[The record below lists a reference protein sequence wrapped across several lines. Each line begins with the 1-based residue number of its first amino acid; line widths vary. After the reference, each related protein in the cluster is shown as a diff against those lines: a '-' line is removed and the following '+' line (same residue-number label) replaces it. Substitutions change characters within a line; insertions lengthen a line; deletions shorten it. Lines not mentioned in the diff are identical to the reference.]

1 MHRMTL
7 GAMLQKV
14 GMGQRELARA
24 VGSSSA
30 TINRMV
36 HGYAAPL
43 KGWGE
48 LKANLESTLLER
60 GAPAPEVSAL
70 VRRLDAEWQASRHH
84 AEAVARARSGGASV
98 ETLPSAGRPRHLST
112 DKGNCRLEPAPKL
125 GQELS
130 EEELMLLSKQSLTPQ
145 ARKHFKLFRDPWDDP
160 HLPEEVF
167 LTPESR
173 YVYEA
178 MMSAARHGNFLAV
191 IGESGSGKTTLR
203 RMMLEQ
209 LKGDEQNV
217 IIQPYILTTGGK
229 GIESKPLRAAHIAE
243 SILACVD
250 PGGSIPSS
258 AEARAR
264 RVHEVLRQSSRGGN
278 RHLLFIEEAHD
289 INLHTLKS
297 LKRFFELEDG
307 MKRLLSIVLI
317 GQTELGQKL
326 ASAGTEVREVVQRCD
341 VVKLPPLTDV
351 PGFIRHRFKTVQAD
365 ADTVFDASGM
375 EALRQRLIV
384 AHDGRGRGVDLAY
397 PLAVQNLATRA
408 MNLAASIGEPVV
420 TGDVV
425 RQVRA

>member
-1 MHRMTL
+1 
-7 GAMLQKV
+7 
-14 GMGQRELARA
+14 
-24 VGSSSA
+24 
-30 TINRMV
+30 
-36 HGYAAPL
+36 
-43 KGWGE
+43 
-48 LKANLESTLLER
+48 
-60 GAPAPEVSAL
+60 
-70 VRRLDAEWQASRHH
+70 
-84 AEAVARARSGGASV
+84 
-98 ETLPSAGRPRHLST
+98 
-112 DKGNCRLEPAPKL
+112 
-125 GQELS
+125 
-130 EEELMLLSKQSLTPQ
+130 MLLSKQSLTPQ

-351 PGFIRHRFKTVQAD
+351 PGFIRHRFKSVQAD
-365 ADTVFDASGM
+365 ADAVFDASGM

-384 AHDGRGRGVDLAY
+384 APDGRGRGVDLAY
-397 PLAVQNLATRA
+397 PLAVQNLASRA

>member
-1 MHRMTL
+1 MQYVSLNELLRV
-7 GAMLQKV
+7 ARI
-14 GMGQRELARA
+14 GQRELARA
-24 VGSSSA
+24 LGASPT
-30 TINRMV
+30 TINRLA
-36 HGYAAPL
+36 HGHTPPL

-48 LKANLESTLLER
+48 LKTNLEAVLVEY
-60 GAPAPEVSAL
+60 GVPAHDASAL
-70 VRRLDAEWQASRHH
+70 VTSLDEQWQASRHH
-84 AEAVARARSGGASV
+84 ADAVARAKAEGASV
-98 ETLPSAGRPRHLST
+98 DALPAAGRPRHLPT
-112 DKGNCRLEPAPKL
+112 DRENCRSKHAPS

-209 LKGDEQNV
+209 LKDDGQTV

-229 GIESKPLRAAHIAE
+229 GAEDKPLRAAHIAE

-264 RVHEVLRQSSRGGN
+264 RVHEVLRQSSSGGN

-289 INLHTLKS
+289 INLHTFKS

-307 MKRLLSIVLI
+307 MKRLLSIVLL
-317 GQTELGQKL
+317 GQTELAEKF
-326 ASAGTEVREVVQRCD
+326 SNSGTETREVVQRCD

-351 PGFIRHRFKTVQAD
+351 PGYLRHRFKTVQAD
-365 ADTVFDASGM
+365 PDGIFDTSGM

-384 AHDGRGRGVDLAY
+384 APDGRGRGADLAY

-408 MNLAASIGEPVV
+408 MNLAVSIGEPVV
-420 TGDVV
+420 TADVV